1 MLLVVGSSTW
11 LCHPEKNPPSKK
23 SRCWAAETQEPNL
36 NTFSSS
42 SLSLSLRQFNPPI
55 FRDKAPGGRGWVQ
68 SVCGGLFQFGDM
80 TDRPTDQLTFFPPSI
95 FLCEWV
101 WVCHNLGIEKFSFW
115 PTQDDLILAS
125 RLSYLFISL
134 AATYLLSYILKLLP
148 TRRRRRLKI
157 LIFFSP
163 RLCWLFPFCCSLEQ
177 CEKKSHLH
185 ISSSEGVK
193 KAWEEIFAPPSFRN

>member
-42 SLSLSLRQFNPPI
+42 SLSLSPPVQPAH
-55 FRDKAPGGRGWVQ
+55 FQGQGPGG
-68 SVCGGLFQFGDM
+68 SGLGSICLWGSFPVWRH
-80 TDRPTDQLTFFPPSI
+80 DRPTDQLTFFPPSI